1 MLSLRRQRQKDYTF
15 KAGLGY
21 IDPGHLYLKS
31 KTLSQETKLEREKK
45 KVNKLVYL
53 YVNIKRQTAFLEIVF
68 TPSPRGQESM
78 SQLLCCF

>member
-45 KVNKLVYL
+45 K
-53 YVNIKRQTAFLEIVF
+53 
-68 TPSPRGQESM
+68 G
-78 SQLLCCF
+78 